1 MDENPTCLVI
11 RIIFHKN
18 LTFLFPFGVVLAT
31 ALFFCVKNSNVV
43 SLSGNK
49 CYIFVVGYFPTKY
62 RQFRLILRYIL
73 CRRQSS

>member
-49 CYIFVVGYFPTKY
+49 C
-62 RQFRLILRYIL
+62 
-73 CRRQSS
+73 